1 MFLCQ
6 WHENNGAM
14 ITMPCSEQIMI
25 TFRNGW
31 VQSLNIKSACF
42 FPTLKAQS
50 LHWDL
55 LGHVNSEQLR
65 TISYSSFGTSHL
77 WTYQH
82 INILIIN
89 HTMKTSEHYLV
100 LIIPLGIA
108 MLELPDDDEGDW
120 TCEPSPVSKPPC
132 KRPKLPEMCAA
143 PRPVGQKP
151 ASQVALPD
159 DDDVGFDLSMGGVS
173 DGSGGSGGSGDN
185 SGLKTWDDSTLITA
199 TNSIPSV
206 VHCPY
211 HDLLDY
217 LKHPAPSC
225 DAELRCHLW
234 ELFSAPRVTPAVR
247 ALNGRARRSFDLK
260 HFWDLGETA
269 FQRTVLQDILL
280 LRPLCVMLS
289 PPCTMVCQLQHSNW
303 RRMKYK
309 DRFVCLREALGLID
323 FSAWVAMVLL
333 CLGLFFAME
342 HPEGSLAWT
351 RDSVP
356 LSWMLKNWF
365 ALATSTS
372 IHTYQV
378 KPSCNQTN

>member
-1 MFLCQ
+1 M
-6 WHENNGAM
+6 
-14 ITMPCSEQIMI
+14 
-25 TFRNGW
+25 
-31 VQSLNIKSACF
+31 NIS
-42 FPTLKAQS
+42 
-50 LHWDL
+50 
-55 LGHVNSEQLR
+55 
-65 TISYSSFGTSHL
+65 
-77 WTYQH
+77 TYQH
-82 INILIIN
+82 INNQSHHENLW
-89 HTMKTSEHYLV
+89 
-100 LIIPLGIA
+100 A
-108 MLELPDDDEGDW
+108 LPGLDYTIGYSHARTPWWWWRGLDLWAKSGFQTTLQTAQAARDVRSPTASWAEA
-120 TCEPSPVSKPPC
+120 CEPSCSSWWWWC
-132 KRPKLPEMCAA
+132 GF
-143 PRPVGQKP
+143 RPVHGWGQWW
-151 ASQVALPD
+151 QWWGVVAVVTTVGWKLGMILPSSLQPT
-159 DDDVGFDLSMGGVS
+159 VFHR
-173 DGSGGSGGSGDN
+173 
-185 SGLKTWDDSTLITA
+185 WFTA
-199 TNSIPSV
+199 PTMT
-206 VHCPY
+206 
-211 HDLLDY
+211 LLDY